1 MAMFPCSL
9 KPLGGPH
16 YLSPGVT
23 TTTGTRFYF
32 LDIVKIQKLEHII
45 ELPQV
50 LLQLLPGTTGFTTT
64 TDTTATTHMT
74 GSTATTSSTG
84 TTDGFYRYYSN
95 CTSSITGSTATTSFT
110 GTTDGFYSSYRYY
123 SNCTS
128 SITGSTV
135 NTGIQ
140 LLQAPHIILQ
150 LLPVLREL

>member
-1 MAMFPCSL
+1 MFPCSL

-64 TDTTATTHMT
+64 TDTTATTHIT

-84 TTDGFYRYYSN
+84 TTDGFYSCYRYYSN
-95 CTSSITGSTATTSFT
+95 CTSSITGSTA
-110 GTTDGFYSSYRYY
+110 
-123 SNCTS
+123 
-128 SITGSTV
+128 

-140 LLQAPHIILQ
+140 LLQTPRIIPQ